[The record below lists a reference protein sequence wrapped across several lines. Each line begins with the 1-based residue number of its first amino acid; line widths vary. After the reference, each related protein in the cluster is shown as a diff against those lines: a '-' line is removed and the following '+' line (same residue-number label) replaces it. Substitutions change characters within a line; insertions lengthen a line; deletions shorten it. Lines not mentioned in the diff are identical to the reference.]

1 MGKVKVGQI
10 GPANALLD
18 INVNNQSTKTPK
30 STKASAS
37 PRTVKSLSANANENQ
52 NLEHASP
59 KLLTPIPEEPLQK
72 R

>member
-10 GPANALLD
+10 GPASALLD
-18 INVNNQSTKTPK
+18 INVNNQSTKK

-37 PRTVKSLSANANENQ
+37 PRTVESLSANANENQ